1 MIKILVD
8 SSSELTKKE
17 AEGKRLFVCAHR
29 REPRRKRNIAD
40 GVDLTKDKFYRA
52 AGWTAANFPQ
62 TSQPSPQ
69 ALLELFEQANEG
81 CGMRSWRL
89 LLSSALSGTYQ
100 SAVLAKQMV
109 DYEGIYLIDSLTATG
124 VIQILADYAQG
135 LSEEGK
141 GAAEVAERTD
151 AFKSQGTRHHRH
163 GRHPGVPAK
172 GWTNRQDSGHDRRA
186 GPAEAPD
193 YPDGGGRV
201 GVIGKAIG
209 KNKAMSFMMKWLEE
223 HPVDEAFPSYS
234 IFTSGTANCEQFEE
248 KLEKHGIATAGRLQ
262 LGAAIG
268 THIGPN
274 AFGIV
279 YVGKEYEAKSA
290 AGQNLRSAFV

>member
-17 AEGKRLFVCAHR
+17 AEKKGFLFVPISVNIGG
-29 REPRRKRNIAD
+29 REYRD
-40 GVDLTKDKFYRA
+40 GVDLTKDKFYDLLVN
-52 AGWTAANFPQ
+52 GGEFPQ

-69 ALLELFEQANEG
+69 AFLELFEQAKKNGDEVVAI
-81 CGMRSWRL
+81 

-124 VIQILADYAQG
+124 VIQILADYAKG

-151 AFKSQGTRHHRH
+151 AFKARVHAIAMVDTLEFLQKG
-163 GRHPGVPAK
+163 GRIGKAAAMIGELARLKPLI
-172 GWTNRQDSGHDRRA
+172 TLTED
-186 GPAEAPD
+186 
-193 YPDGGGRV
+193 GRV

-279 YVGKEYEAKSA
+279 YVGKE
-290 AGQNLRSAFV
+290 

>member
-17 AEGKRLFVCAHR
+17 AEEKGYLFVPIGVSLGGK
-29 REPRRKRNIAD
+29 EYAD
-40 GVDLTKDKFYRA
+40 GVDLTKDKFYELLT
-52 AGWTAANFPQ
+52 GSGEFPQ

-69 ALLELFEQANEG
+69 AFLELFEQAKRDGDEIVAI
-81 CGMRSWRL
+81 

-124 VIQILADYAQG
+124 VIQILADYAKG

-151 AFKSQGTRHHRH
+151 AFKARVHAIAMVDTLEFLQKG
-163 GRHPGVPAK
+163 GRIGKTAAMIGELARLKPLI
-172 GWTNRQDSGHDRRA
+172 TLTED
-186 GPAEAPD
+186 
-193 YPDGGGRV
+193 GRV

-209 KNKAMSFMMKWLEE
+209 KNKAVSFMLKWLEE

-279 YVGKEYEAKSA
+279 YVGKE
-290 AGQNLRSAFV
+290 

>member
-17 AEGKRLFVCAHR
+17 AEEKGFLFVPISVNIGG
-29 REPRRKRNIAD
+29 REYRD
-40 GVDLTKDKFYRA
+40 GVDLTKDKFYDLLVN
-52 AGWTAANFPQ
+52 GGEFPQ

-69 ALLELFEQANEG
+69 AFLELFEQAKKNGDEVVAI
-81 CGMRSWRL
+81 

-124 VIQILADYAQG
+124 VIQILADYAKG

-151 AFKSQGTRHHRH
+151 AFKARVHAIAMVDTLEFLQ
-163 GRHPGVPAK
+163 K
-172 GWTNRQDSGHDRRA
+172 
-186 GPAEAPD
+186 
-193 YPDGGGRV
+193 GGRIGKTAAMIGELARLKPLITLTEDGKV

-279 YVGKEYEAKSA
+279 YVGKE
-290 AGQNLRSAFV
+290 

>member
-17 AEGKRLFVCAHR
+17 AEEKGFLFVPISVNIGG
-29 REPRRKRNIAD
+29 REYRD
-40 GVDLTKDKFYRA
+40 GVDLTKDKFYDLLVN
-52 AGWTAANFPQ
+52 GGEFPQ

-69 ALLELFEQANEG
+69 AFLELFEQAKKNGDEVVAI
-81 CGMRSWRL
+81 

-124 VIQILADYAQG
+124 VIQILADYAKG

-151 AFKSQGTRHHRH
+151 AFKARVHAIAMVDTLEFLQKGGRIGKAAAMIGELTRLK
-163 GRHPGVPAK
+163 PLI
-172 GWTNRQDSGHDRRA
+172 TLTED
-186 GPAEAPD
+186 
-193 YPDGGGRV
+193 GRV

-279 YVGKEYEAKSA
+279 YVGKD
-290 AGQNLRSAFV
+290 

>member
-17 AEGKRLFVCAHR
+17 AEEKGYLFVPIGVSLGGK
-29 REPRRKRNIAD
+29 EYAD
-40 GVDLTKDKFYRA
+40 GVDLTKDKFYELLT
-52 AGWTAANFPQ
+52 GSGEFPQ

-69 ALLELFEQANEG
+69 AFLELFEQAKQDGDEIVAI
-81 CGMRSWRL
+81 

-124 VIQILADYAQG
+124 VIQILADYAKG

-151 AFKSQGTRHHRH
+151 AFKARVHAIAMVDTLEFLQKG
-163 GRHPGVPAK
+163 GRIGKTAAMIGELARLKPLI
-172 GWTNRQDSGHDRRA
+172 TLTED
-186 GPAEAPD
+186 
-193 YPDGGGRV
+193 GRV

-279 YVGKEYEAKSA
+279 YVGKE
-290 AGQNLRSAFV
+290 

>member
-17 AEGKRLFVCAHR
+17 AEEKGYLFVPIGVSLGGK
-29 REPRRKRNIAD
+29 EYAD
-40 GVDLTKDKFYRA
+40 GVDLTKDKFYELLT
-52 AGWTAANFPQ
+52 GSGEFPQ

-69 ALLELFEQANEG
+69 AFLELFEQAKRDGDEIVAI
-81 CGMRSWRL
+81 

-124 VIQILADYAQG
+124 VIQILADYAKG

-151 AFKSQGTRHHRH
+151 AFKARVHAIAMVDTLEFLQKG
-163 GRHPGVPAK
+163 GRIGKTAAMIGELARLKPLI
-172 GWTNRQDSGHDRRA
+172 TLTED
-186 GPAEAPD
+186 
-193 YPDGGGRV
+193 GRV

-223 HPVDEAFPSYS
+223 HPVDAAFPSYS

-279 YVGKEYEAKSA
+279 YVGKE
-290 AGQNLRSAFV
+290 

>member
-17 AEGKRLFVCAHR
+17 AEEKGYLFVPIGVSLGGK
-29 REPRRKRNIAD
+29 EYAD
-40 GVDLTKDKFYRA
+40 GVDLTKDKFYELLT
-52 AGWTAANFPQ
+52 GSGEFPQ

-69 ALLELFEQANEG
+69 AFLELFEQAKRDGDEIVAI
-81 CGMRSWRL
+81 

-124 VIQILADYAQG
+124 VIQILADYAKG

-151 AFKSQGTRHHRH
+151 AFKARVHAIAMVDTLEFLQKG
-163 GRHPGVPAK
+163 GRIGKTAAMIGELARLKPLI
-172 GWTNRQDSGHDRRA
+172 TLTED
-186 GPAEAPD
+186 
-193 YPDGGGRV
+193 GRV

-248 KLEKHGIATAGRLQ
+248 KLEKHCIATAGRLQ

-279 YVGKEYEAKSA
+279 YVGKE
-290 AGQNLRSAFV
+290 

>member
-17 AEGKRLFVCAHR
+17 AEEKGFLFVPISVNIGG
-29 REPRRKRNIAD
+29 REYRD
-40 GVDLTKDKFYRA
+40 GVDLTKDKFYDLLVNS
-52 AGWTAANFPQ
+52 GEFPQ

-69 ALLELFEQANEG
+69 AFLELFEQAKKNGDEVVAI
-81 CGMRSWRL
+81 

-135 LSEEGK
+135 LIEKGK
-141 GAAEVAERTD
+141 RAAEVAERTD
-151 AFKSQGTRHHRH
+151 VFKTRVHAIAM
-163 GRHPGVPAK
+163 VDTLEFLQK
-172 GWTNRQDSGHDRRA
+172 
-186 GPAEAPD
+186 
-193 YPDGGGRV
+193 GGRISKTAAMIGELARLKPLITLTEEGGV

-209 KNKAMSFMMKWLEE
+209 KNKAVSFMLKWLEE
-223 HPVDEAFPSYS
+223 HPVDDAWPKYS
-234 IFTSGTANCEQFEE
+234 IYTSGTENCGQFEE
-248 KLEKHGIATAGRLQ
+248 KLKNHGIETMGRLQ
-262 LGAAIG
+262 IGAAIG

-274 AFGIV
+274 AFGII
-279 YVGKEYEAKSA
+279 YVEKA
-290 AGQNLRSAFV
+290 

>member
-17 AEGKRLFVCAHR
+17 AEEKGFLFVPISVNIGG
-29 REPRRKRNIAD
+29 REYRD
-40 GVDLTKDKFYRA
+40 GVDLTKDKFYDLLVN
-52 AGWTAANFPQ
+52 GGEFPQ

-69 ALLELFEQANEG
+69 AFLELFEQAKKNGDEVVAI
-81 CGMRSWRL
+81 

-124 VIQILADYAQG
+124 VIQILADYAKG

-141 GAAEVAERTD
+141 GAEEVAERTD
-151 AFKSQGTRHHRH
+151 AFKARVHAIAMVDTLEFLQ
-163 GRHPGVPAK
+163 K
-172 GWTNRQDSGHDRRA
+172 
-186 GPAEAPD
+186 
-193 YPDGGGRV
+193 GGRIGKTAAMIGELARLKPLITLTEDGKV

-209 KNKAMSFMMKWLEE
+209 KNKAVSFMLKWLEE
-223 HPVDEAFPSYS
+223 HPVDDAWPKYS
-234 IFTSGTANCEQFEE
+234 IYTSGTENCGQFEE
-248 KLEKHGIATAGRLQ
+248 KLKNHGIETMGRLQ
-262 LGAAIG
+262 IGAAIG

-274 AFGIV
+274 AFGII
-279 YVGKEYEAKSA
+279 YVEKA
-290 AGQNLRSAFV
+290 

>member
-17 AEGKRLFVCAHR
+17 AEEKGFLFVPISVNIGG
-29 REPRRKRNIAD
+29 REYRD
-40 GVDLTKDKFYRA
+40 GVDLTKDKFYDLLVN
-52 AGWTAANFPQ
+52 GGEFPQ

-69 ALLELFEQANEG
+69 AFLELFEQAKKNGDEVVAI
-81 CGMRSWRL
+81 

-124 VIQILADYAQG
+124 VIQILADYAKG

-151 AFKSQGTRHHRH
+151 AFKARVHAIAMVDTLEFLQ
-163 GRHPGVPAK
+163 K
-172 GWTNRQDSGHDRRA
+172 
-186 GPAEAPD
+186 
-193 YPDGGGRV
+193 GGRIGKAAAMIGELARLKPLITLTEDGKV

-279 YVGKEYEAKSA
+279 YVGKE
-290 AGQNLRSAFV
+290 

>member
-17 AEGKRLFVCAHR
+17 AEEKGYLFVPIGVSLGGK
-29 REPRRKRNIAD
+29 EYAD
-40 GVDLTKDKFYRA
+40 GVDLTKDKFYELLT
-52 AGWTAANFPQ
+52 GSGEFPQ

-69 ALLELFEQANEG
+69 AFLELFEQAKRDGDEIVAI
-81 CGMRSWRL
+81 

-124 VIQILADYAQG
+124 VIQILADYAKG

-151 AFKSQGTRHHRH
+151 AFKARVHAIAMVDTLEFLQKG
-163 GRHPGVPAK
+163 GRIGKTAAMIGELARLKPLI
-172 GWTNRQDSGHDRRA
+172 TLTED
-186 GPAEAPD
+186 
-193 YPDGGGRV
+193 GRV

-279 YVGKEYEAKSA
+279 YVGKE
-290 AGQNLRSAFV
+290 

>member
-17 AEGKRLFVCAHR
+17 AEEKGFLFVPISVNIGG
-29 REPRRKRNIAD
+29 REYRD
-40 GVDLTKDKFYRA
+40 GVDLTKDQFYDLLVN
-52 AGWTAANFPQ
+52 GGEFPQ

-69 ALLELFEQANEG
+69 AFLELFEQAKKNGDEVVAI
-81 CGMRSWRL
+81 

-124 VIQILADYAQG
+124 VIQILADYAKG

-151 AFKSQGTRHHRH
+151 AFKARVHAIAMVDTLEFLQ
-163 GRHPGVPAK
+163 K
-172 GWTNRQDSGHDRRA
+172 
-186 GPAEAPD
+186 
-193 YPDGGGRV
+193 GGRIGKTAAMIGELARLKPLITLTEDGKV

-279 YVGKEYEAKSA
+279 YVGKE
-290 AGQNLRSAFV
+290 